1 MINIGDPSV
10 KIAVPKETYPGEKR
24 VPLIPSTVAD
34 LIKRGAELDIET
46 GMGTG
51 SSYRDDV
58 YKSVGAGIQNDRK
71 ALINA
76 ADLILRLRIPP
87 AEEIDWIKKGA
98 IHVSY
103 LDPFNQQPLINR
115 FKENTISAIAMEL
128 IPRTTK
134 AQKMDALSSQASL
147 GGYAAV
153 VVAADRLDKIFP
165 MMMTPSGTIAPSK
178 IFIIGAGVAGL
189 QAIATAKRL
198 GARVEAFDTRPTVEE
213 QVQSLGAK
221 FVKVEL
227 GETGETRD
235 GYAKALTQEQLEQQ
249 RQVMAKH
256 CAQSDVV
263 ITTAQV
269 FGKKAP
275 LIITSDMI
283 KEMMPGS
290 LIVDLAVETG
300 GNVEG
305 SKPGEEVDI
314 GGVRIIGLE
323 NMPGRV
329 AVHASQMYSSN
340 LGNLIGEFW
349 DDDVKKFNLDLE
361 DEIIKGCLV
370 THQGKIISETVKN
383 IFK

>member
-1 MINIGDPSV
+1 MKGEFLL
-10 KIAVPKETYPGEKR
+10 KIAVPKEIYPGEKR

-34 LIKRGAELDIET
+34 LVKRGAEIDVET
-46 GMGTG
+46 GMGIG
-51 SSYRDDV
+51 SRYQDEE
-58 YKSVGAGIQNDRK
+58 YKAAGAGIQNDRK
-71 ALINA
+71 TLIST
-76 ADLILRLRIPP
+76 ADIILRLRIPP
-87 AEEIDWIKKGA
+87 EEELDWMKKDA
-98 IHVSY
+98 IHISY
-103 LDPFNQQPLINR
+103 LDPFNQQSLMNR
-115 FKENTISAIAMEL
+115 FKEKHISAIAMEL
-128 IPRTTK
+128 IPRSTR

-147 GGYAAV
+147 GGYTAV
-153 VVAADRLDKIFP
+153 IVAADRLDKIFP

-178 IFIIGAGVAGL
+178 VFIIGAGVAGL

-227 GETGETRD
+227 GETGETKD
-235 GYAKALTQEQLEQQ
+235 GYAKALTEEQLEKQ
-249 RQVMAKH
+249 RQVMTKH

-283 KEMMPGS
+283 KQMKPGS

-305 SKPGEEVDI
+305 SKPGEEVEID
-314 GGVRIIGLE
+314 GKRIIGLE
-323 NMPGRV
+323 NLPGRV

-349 DDDVKKFNLDLE
+349 DNESKVLQLDLE
-361 DEIIKGCLV
+361 DEIIKSCLI
-370 THQGKIISETVKN
+370 THKGQYISETIKN
-383 IFK
+383 IIKK

>member
-1 MINIGDPSV
+1 V

-24 VPLIPSTVAD
+24 VPLIPPTIAD
-34 LIKRGAELDIET
+34 LVKRGAEVEIES
-46 GMGTG
+46 GMGMG
-51 SSYRDDV
+51 SGYPDEDYTSA
-58 YKSVGAGIQNDRK
+58 GATIQTDRK
-71 ALINA
+71 TLISS
-76 ADLILRLRIPP
+76 ADLILRLRMPP
-87 AEEIDWIKKGA
+87 SEEVDWIKKDA

-103 LDPFNQQPLINR
+103 LDPFNQQSLINSL
-115 FKENTISAIAMEL
+115 KDKHISAIAMEL

-147 GGYAAV
+147 AGYVAV
-153 VVAADRLDKIFP
+153 IIAADKSDKIFP

-178 IFIIGAGVAGL
+178 VFIIGAGVAGL

-198 GARVEAFDTRPTVEE
+198 GARVEAFDTRPTVEV

-227 GETGETRD
+227 GETGETKD
-235 GYAKALTQEQLEQQ
+235 GYAKALTEEQLGKQ
-249 RQVMAKH
+249 REVMAKH
-256 CAQSDVV
+256 CSLSDVV

-275 LIITSDMI
+275 VIITSDMI
-283 KEMMPGS
+283 KAMKPGS

-305 SKPGEEVDI
+305 SRLGEEVEI
-314 GGVRIIGLE
+314 NGVRIIGIE
-323 NMPGRV
+323 NLPGQV

-340 LGNLIGEFW
+340 LGSFIGEFW
-349 DDDVKKFNLDLE
+349 DDESKAFKLDME

-370 THQGKIISETVKN
+370 THQGEFVSEMVKN

>member
-1 MINIGDPSV
+1 M

-24 VPLIPSTVAD
+24 VPLIPTTVAD
-34 LIKRGAELDIET
+34 LIKRGAEVEIET
-46 GMGTG
+46 GMGIG
-51 SSYRDDV
+51 SGYQDED
-58 YKSVGAGIQNDRK
+58 YTSVGAKIQTDRK
-71 ALINA
+71 ELISS

-87 AEEIDWIKKGA
+87 SEEIDWIKKDV

-103 LDPFNQQPLINR
+103 LDPFNQQSLINN
-115 FKENTISAIAMEL
+115 FKEKHISAIAMEL

-147 GGYAAV
+147 GGYVAV
-153 VVAADRLDKIFP
+153 IIAADSTDKIFP

-178 IFIIGAGVAGL
+178 VFIIGAGVAGL

-221 FVKVEL
+221 FVKVDL
-227 GETGETRD
+227 GETGETKD
-235 GYAKALTQEQLEQQ
+235 GYAKALTQEQLDKQ
-249 RQVMAKH
+249 REMMTKH

-283 KEMMPGS
+283 KEMKPGS

-305 SKPGEEVDI
+305 SKLGEEVEVD
-314 GGVRIIGLE
+314 GVRIIGLE
-323 NMPGRV
+323 NLPGHV

-349 DDDVKKFNLDLE
+349 DDESKAFKLDLE

-370 THQGKIISETVKN
+370 THQGNIFSETVKN
-383 IFK
+383 IIK